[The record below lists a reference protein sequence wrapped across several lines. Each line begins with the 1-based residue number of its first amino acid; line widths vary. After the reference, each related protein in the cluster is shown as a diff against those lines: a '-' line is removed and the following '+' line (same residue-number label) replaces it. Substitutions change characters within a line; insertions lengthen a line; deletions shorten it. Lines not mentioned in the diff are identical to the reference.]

1 MGGFFH
7 AFALRRQPSH
17 VRQEAPKCHD
27 WRLFRK
33 APTACDGKRRL
44 GPVQI
49 GERSPAIPPRHDL
62 KVARSDIRV
71 DSEAVRHR
79 RDDPDRL
86 AIQYL
91 AAGETQRGVAERESS
106 LIA

>member
-27 WRLFRK
+27 WRLF
-33 APTACDGKRRL
+33 PEPLTACEGRGWS
-44 GPVQI
+44 GPAQI
-49 GERSPAIPPRHDL
+49 GERCPATPPRLDL

-71 DSEAVRHR
+71 DSEPARHR
-79 RDDPDRL
+79 GDDPHRL
-86 AIQYL
+86 PIQYL
-91 AAGETQRGVAERESS
+91 VAGQTQRGMTASESS